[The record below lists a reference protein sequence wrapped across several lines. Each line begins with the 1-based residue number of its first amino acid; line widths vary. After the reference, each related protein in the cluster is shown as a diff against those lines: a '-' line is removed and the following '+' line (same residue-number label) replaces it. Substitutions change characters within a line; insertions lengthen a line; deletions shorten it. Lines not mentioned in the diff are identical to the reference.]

1 MEIKELKRKKE
12 SDLHRLL
19 AETRDKLRELR
30 FKDANKQLKNIREI
44 RTDKKI
50 VAKILTLLNLKK
62 NKINNE
68 ARENNQDNSSETKKE
83 ENREEVKKD

>member
-1 MEIKELKRKKE
+1 MEIKELKGKKE

-30 FKDANKQLKNIREI
+30 FKDSNKQLKNVREI
-44 RTDKKI
+44 RVGKKT

-62 NKINNE
+62 EVI
-68 ARENNQDNSSETKKE
+68 ETEKKE
-83 ENREEVKKD
+83 DLKK

>member
-12 SDLHRLL
+12 GDLHRLL

-30 FKDANKQLKNIREI
+30 FKDSNKQLKNVREI
-44 RTDKKI
+44 RTGKKT

-62 NKINNE
+62 DVVTPTKE
-68 ARENNQDNSSETKKE
+68 ETKEDK
-83 ENREEVKKD
+83 

>member
-1 MEIKELKRKKE
+1 MEIKELKKKKE
-12 SDLHRLL
+12 NDLHRLL

-44 RTDKKI
+44 REGKKT

-62 NKINNE
+62 DSQKATTE
-68 ARENNQDNSSETKKE
+68 DSKE
-83 ENREEVKKD
+83 

>member
-12 SDLHRLL
+12 GDLHRLL

-44 RTDKKI
+44 RVGKKT

-62 NKINNE
+62 EIVQ
-68 ARENNQDNSSETKKE
+68 ASVKE
-83 ENREEVKKD
+83 EIKKD